1 MPAPVSVRVLVPVE
15 PLRGGPPRASLAAA
29 LVVAFGLLTG
39 CGGSSPNPTQTGS
52 FICTNNLT
60 GLCEACPGVAVCVD
74 PVTCL
79 LTTCVPGGDI
89 AFGVDTGPGDTG
101 EADATS
107 SDATAG
113 DMVAGD
119 MVAGDM
125 VAGDSAADVMSD
137 DGYVSDGT
145 DTAATDTGV
154 DAACVEGTKNCA
166 DKATPQF
173 CFQGKWMQLATCG
186 SGYTCEQGACACAGE
201 CVALGQQACM
211 PGIAAFRT
219 CQLDGSCLKWGVP
232 LACQPG
238 QICEGGQCKVKS
250 GCSPACGA
258 GQVCQQGACV
268 PASSGTCTPAC
279 SGGQV
284 CEQGKC
290 VVKTCTPACAT
301 GQVCKAGTCE
311 PAATGTLECGQ
322 IMACVNQF
330 SQGPKD
336 TVNIDACVAK
346 GTTAAQAEYKKRKAC
361 IALSCQTLIDAGKAS
376 EAMLCVYTYC
386 PKEQTGCLG
395 SGTKDCS
402 TLGGCLSGCGTS
414 EICTIGCHADASV
427 DGIKGWYL
435 LSTCGE
441 QKCAGITGNAYVT
454 CVVQSCVASYQACY
468 GATGGGGY
476 SCAQVLQCA
485 GSCTSQA
492 CAQDC
497 KAKASSQG
505 LIDLNALLACNN
517 GPCGTYCTSG
527 TQQQCDACMKINCS
541 AQQAKCN

>member
-1 MPAPVSVRVLVPVE
+1 MPAPVFAPMFAPAFAPVGSLRCAWATAVLVAVGQ
-15 PLRGGPPRASLAAA
+15 LS
-29 LVVAFGLLTG
+29 G

-101 EADATS
+101 GADAT
-107 SDATAG
+107 ATAG
-113 DMVAGD
+113 DAAAGD
-119 MVAGDM
+119 GIGDVPSDAAG
-125 VAGDSAADVMSD
+125 
-137 DGYVSDGT
+137 VSDGSGKDAAA
-145 DTAATDTGV
+145 DTAGSDAGAVTDAGV
-154 DAACVEGTKNCA
+154 NPTCVEGTKTCA
-166 DKATPQF
+166 DKAKPQF
-173 CFQGKWMQLATCG
+173 CFQGDWMQLATCG
-186 SGYTCEQGACACAGE
+186 SGYTCEKGACACASE
-201 CVALGQQACM
+201 CVALGQQACL
-211 PGIAAFRT
+211 PAIAAFRT

-238 QICEGGQCKVKS
+238 QLCEGGQCKVKS
-250 GCSPACGA
+250 GCSPACGV
-258 GQVCQQGACV
+258 GQLCQQGSCV

-279 SGGQV
+279 GGGQV

-290 VVKTCTPACAT
+290 ITPTCTPACGA
-301 GQVCKAGTCE
+301 GQVCKAGSCA
-311 PAATGTLECGQ
+311 PVATGTLECGQ

-330 SQGPKD
+330 AQGPTD

-346 GTTAAQAEYKKRKAC
+346 GTSAAQADYTKRKAC
-361 IALSCQTLIDAGKAS
+361 IALSCQTLIDAGKAN

-386 PKEQTGCLG
+386 AKEQTGCLG
-395 SGTKDCS
+395 VGTKDCS

-414 EICTIGCHADASV
+414 EICTIGCHADASI

-435 LSTCGE
+435 LATCGE
-441 QKCAGITGNAYVT
+441 QKCPGTTGNAYAT
-454 CVVQSCVASYQACY
+454 CVTQSCVAPFQACF
-468 GATGGGGY
+468 GTTGGGGY

-485 GSCTSQA
+485 GSCGASKA

-505 LIDLNALLACNN
+505 LTDLNALLACSS

-527 TQQQCDACMKINCS
+527 TAQQCDACMKINCS
-541 AQQAKCN
+541 GQQAKCN